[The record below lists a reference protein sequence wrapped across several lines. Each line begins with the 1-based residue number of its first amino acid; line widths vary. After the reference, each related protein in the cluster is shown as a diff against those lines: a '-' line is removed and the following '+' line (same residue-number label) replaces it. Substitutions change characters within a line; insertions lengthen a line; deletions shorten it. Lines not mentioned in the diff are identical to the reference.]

1 MTAEVVYDGIPVRA
15 VEKLKLGVV
24 GACGRGGS
32 FGRVFEA
39 LDSLWVQAVCDID
52 DAGIAQV
59 AQDLGAAEAYTDYEE
74 MLASS
79 DLDAV
84 LIGTPMP
91 FHVPQAIAAL
101 RRGVHVLSEVPAGVT
116 LKECRELVLACQQSD
131 ARYMMAENYVYAR
144 QNVLVRELARH
155 GLFGEAYYAE
165 GEYLHELK
173 GLNEITR
180 WRRRWQTGIDGVTYG
195 THSLG
200 PILQWMPGDRVVSV
214 SCSGSGHHYRDP
226 RGEFYENQDSVVMLC
241 RMQSGGLVKVRVDML
256 SDRPHA
262 MTNYQLQGTDGCYE
276 SARAPGERDR
286 IWLRSRSADAANWLD
301 LASLES
307 EYLPETRL
315 RLEQVAN
322 RAGHG
327 GGDFFVIAEFA
338 AAIRDGSAMP
348 IGIHE
353 AMDMTLPGLISQ
365 QSIERGGRWLPVP
378 DSRSW

>member
-1 MTAEVVYDGIPVRA
+1 MPVRA
-15 VEKLKLGVV
+15 VEKLKIGIV

-32 FGRVFEA
+32 FGRVFEV
-39 LDSLWVQAVCDID
+39 LDSVRVQAVCDID
-52 DAGIAQV
+52 DAGIAQA

-144 QNVLVRELARH
+144 QNVLVRELGRH

-214 SCSGSGHHYRDP
+214 SCSGSGHHCRDP
-226 RGEFYENQDSVVMLC
+226 RGEFFENQDSVVMLC
-241 RMQSGGLVKVRVDML
+241 RMQRGGLVKVRVDML

-286 IWLRSRSADAANWLD
+286 IWLRSRAADAANWLD
-301 LASLES
+301 LASLEP
-307 EYLPETRL
+307 ELLPETWL
-315 RLEQVAN
+315 RLEQVA
-322 RAGHG
+322 RRTGHG
-327 GGDFFVIAEFA
+327 GGDYYVIAEFA
-338 AAIRDGSAMP
+338 AAVRDGSAMP